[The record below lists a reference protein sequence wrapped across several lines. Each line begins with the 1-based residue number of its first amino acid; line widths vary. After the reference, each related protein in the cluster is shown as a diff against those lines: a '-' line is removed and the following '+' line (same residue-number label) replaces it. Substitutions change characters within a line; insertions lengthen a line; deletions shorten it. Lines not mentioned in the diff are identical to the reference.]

1 MSCMKNLVLSEP
13 TVDIVDPN
21 TILTSSF
28 VIKVGTFIPCNSVF
42 GCTKANSAIHRIVIF
57 SNFLN
62 LFSNWW

>member
-28 VIKVGTFIPCNSVF
+28 VIKVGIFIPCNSGGSRVSQN
-42 GCTKANSAIHRIVIF
+42 K
-57 SNFLN
+57 L
-62 LFSNWW
+62 